1 MTSFSLDPYF
11 DFTIYAI
18 QVCFYF
24 HPTWAPHKLLKV
36 GKKKA
41 SISHALVRI

>member
-1 MTSFSLDPYF
+1 MTCFSLDPCF
-11 DFTIYAI
+11 DFTICAM
-18 QVCFYF
+18 QVCFHF
-24 HPTWAPHKLLKV
+24 HPTWAPHKLLEV